1 MEPVNRKEMLYDNIN
16 RKFLGQTQTQLPQEP
31 YNREETFLKVILDNA
46 GSGGGG
52 GTSFKILI
60 VETLPIIGEE
70 GALYL
75 IRKTSGA
82 TDDLYDE
89 YVWINN
95 KYELLGTKQIEG
107 DLLFKSDI
115 LNNLTS
121 TNTDKALAANQ
132 GKVLKDEIDK
142 TNTSLTA
149 TTAIANEA
157 KTDIGSVRTIANGAM
172 STATNASSTA
182 NAANT
187 KAATAQ
193 TNAADAYALADTA
206 NSQIALTNAEVV
218 KINTAAADALK
229 AANEAKS
236 FPLFEQYFLLVESW
250 TTITEGEQ
258 ILKYTIDDSRYISG
272 DNGGVWQ
279 LLRDPSATEEQN
291 LALDEAQIINIEE
304 ADGTFSLK
312 GKGAKPTIVIPILI
326 KIERLSKVV

>member
-16 RKFLGQTQTQLPQEP
+16 RKFLGQAETQLPQEP
-31 YNREETFLKVILDNA
+31 YNREETFLKAILDNA
-46 GSGGGG
+46 GSGGG

-70 GALYL
+70 GVLYL
-75 IRKTSGA
+75 IRKTSSA
-82 TDDLYDE
+82 TSDLYDE

-121 TNTDKALAANQ
+121 INTDKALAANQ

-149 TTAIANEA
+149 TTTIANEA

-193 TNAADAYALADTA
+193 TTA
-206 NSQIALTNAEVV
+206 T
-218 KINTAAADALK
+218 DALK

-236 FPLFEQYFLLVESW
+236 FPLFEQYFLLVENW
-250 TTITEGEQ
+250 TTIAEGEQ

-312 GKGAKPTIVIPILI
+312 GKGTKPTIVIPILI

>member
-16 RKFLGQTQTQLPQEP
+16 RKFLGQAETQLPQEP
-31 YNREETFLKVILDNA
+31 YNREETFLKAILDNA
-46 GSGGGG
+46 GSGGG

-70 GALYL
+70 GVLYL
-75 IRKTSGA
+75 IRKTSSA
-82 TDDLYDE
+82 TSDLYDE

-142 TNTSLTA
+142 TNTALTA
-149 TTAIANEA
+149 TTAIANEV

-193 TNAADAYALADTA
+193 TTA
-206 NSQIALTNAEVV
+206 T
-218 KINTAAADALK
+218 DALK

-236 FPLFEQYFLLVESW
+236 FPLFEQYFLLVENW
-250 TTITEGEQ
+250 TTIAEGEQ

-312 GKGAKPTIVIPILI
+312 GKGTKPTIVISILI